1 MFYDTGPARQHVARA
16 PYFAGYALFDCGPRT
31 MLAQQL
37 VNGVLLGATY
47 ALFALGFTLMFGVL
61 RVINLTYGFYFSA
74 GAFLSLYFT
83 RQSGLGIW
91 VALPLAAAGAG
102 VIAVVIDTL
111 LLTRLRRRP
120 TAELDSLMVTLGG
133 VLALYSIM
141 SAWLGPDIRRLPPD
155 LISADAFV
163 VAGMRI
169 TAAQLLILGAT
180 AVLVAALVALMRY
193 TRLGLA
199 IRAMAEKPDAA
210 GLMGIDTM
218 KAAALVSFLSGCLAG
233 AGGVLIGLNFN
244 AIQPYMGEAMMLRG
258 FVVIIVGGLGDITGA
273 LIAGLALGV
282 IEVLTAGYLS
292 SGLKEAVAFAILVAV
307 LWTRPQG
314 LFGRAVI
321 RRA

>member
-1 MFYDTGPARQHVARA
+1 MTPARATFRCAGLVVWIWFPRA
-16 PYFAGYALFDCGPRT
+16 

-74 GAFLSLYFT
+74 GAFLSLWLT
-83 RQSGLGIW
+83 RQMGLPIAA
-91 VALPLAAAGAG
+91 ALPLAAGGAG
-102 VIAVVIDTL
+102 LIAVGIDWL
-111 LLTRLRRRP
+111 LLTRLRRRA

-133 VLALYSIM
+133 VLALYSAM
-141 SAWLGPDIRRLPPD
+141 TAWLGPDIRRLPPG
-155 LISADAFV
+155 LVSADAFV
-163 VAGMRI
+163 VAGIRI
-169 TAAQLLILGAT
+169 TTAQILILGAT
-180 AVLVAALVALMRY
+180 LLLVGLLLALMRG

-210 GLMGIDTM
+210 GLMGINT
-218 KAAALVSFLSGCLAG
+218 ARASALVSFISGCLGG

-244 AIQPYMGEAMMLRG
+244 AIHPYMGETMMLRG
-258 FVVIIVGGLGDITGA
+258 FVVIIVGGLGDIRGA
-273 LIAGLALGV
+273 LIAGVALGV
-282 IEVLTAGYLS
+282 IEVLTAGYVS

-314 LFGRAVI
+314 LFGRAVV